1 MMMMNSVNT
10 FKFLK
15 RTFTASH
22 LWSNL
27 NSDCIFIISKFLG
40 KRMKIEKTKKI
51 KVFEKRK
58 QKYQKQIFI
67 SFRKLSF

>member
-1 MMMMNSVNT
+1 MNT

-15 RTFTASH
+15 RTFT
-22 LWSNL
+22 NL

-40 KRMKIEKTKKI
+40 KRMKIEKIKKI

-58 QKYQKQIFI
+58 EKYQRQIFI

>member
-1 MMMMNSVNT
+1 MNT

-15 RTFTASH
+15 RTFTT
-22 LWSNL
+22 L

-40 KRMKIEKTKKI
+40 KRMKIEKVKKI

-58 QKYQKQIFI
+58 EKYQRQIFI

>member
-1 MMMMNSVNT
+1 MSSANT

-15 RTFTASH
+15 RTFT
-22 LWSNL
+22 NL

-58 QKYQKQIFI
+58 QKFQRQVFI

>member
-1 MMMMNSVNT
+1 MSSTNT

-15 RTFTASH
+15 RTFT
-22 LWSNL
+22 NL

-58 QKYQKQIFI
+58 QKFQRQVFI